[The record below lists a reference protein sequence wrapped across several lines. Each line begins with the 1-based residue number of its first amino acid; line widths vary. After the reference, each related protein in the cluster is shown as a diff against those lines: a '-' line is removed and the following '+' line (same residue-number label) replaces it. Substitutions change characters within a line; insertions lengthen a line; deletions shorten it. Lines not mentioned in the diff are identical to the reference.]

1 MAEEIEK
8 VTTSTPTEN
17 DGKKTEPV
25 DTTETAKQ
33 KVEEGEFD
41 NLTDK
46 DFEDDDK
53 SKADKENE
61 PEQNKQQDG
70 DKTFTQ
76 ADVDKII
83 EKRIA
88 RLNAQ
93 HKKDMEELEAR
104 YKTGDYSP
112 EIKSLQEEL
121 STSKQQ
127 LAKAQND
134 LVRYEIDN
142 AFMKE
147 NVIDEYKE
155 FVEYKVLRMV
165 TEEKDF
171 ASCLKEFKAQGENA
185 KFFNKATGGKSIV
198 PPRPNNSSAN
208 TEVIAGEKALQKAMG
223 I

>member
-1 MAEEIEK
+1 MEEIEK
-8 VTTSTPTEN
+8 VNTSTPTEN
-17 DGKKTEPV
+17 DGTKNEPV
-25 DTTETAKQ
+25 NTTETTKQ
-33 KVEEGEFD
+33 KVENGEFD
-41 NLTDK
+41 NLTDA
-46 DFEDDDK
+46 DFEDDEK
-53 SKADKENE
+53 SKTDNADE
-61 PEQNKQQDG
+61 PEQNKD
-70 DKTFTQ
+70 DKVEKTFTQ
-76 ADVDKII
+76 ADLDKIV

-88 RLNAQ
+88 RLTAQ
-93 HKKDMEELEAR
+93 HKKEMEELEQR

-112 EIKSLQEEL
+112 EIKSLQDEL
-121 STSKQQ
+121 TTSKQE
-127 LAKAQND
+127 LAKAQNQ

-171 ASCLKEFKAQGENA
+171 ATCLKEFKADGENG